1 MGKVKVAS
9 VWLGGCAGCHMSF
22 LDLDERLF
30 DLAQL
35 AEITFSPITDIK
47 EPPPVD
53 VGLVE
58 GAVTNTDNEH
68 FLKMLRESAKFLI
81 AFGDCACTGNIPAMR
96 NMFPLEEVLERG
108 YVYTESTQ
116 IGEIPH
122 SDEVPKL
129 FDQVKPIDE
138 YVKVDYYIPGC
149 PPDADTI
156 FYVLTELVAGRV
168 PVLKDNTLRYD

>member
-1 MGKVKVAS
+1 MAKPKVATI
-9 VWLGGCAGCHMSF
+9 WLCGCAGCHMSF

-30 DLAQL
+30 DLAQV
-35 AEITFSPITDIK
+35 AEITSTPVTDIK
-47 EPPPVD
+47 KPPPVD

-58 GAVTNTDNEH
+58 GGVANTDNEH
-68 FLKMLRESAKFLI
+68 FLRMLRDNAKFLI
-81 AFGDCACTGNIPAMR
+81 ALGDCACTGNIPAMR
-96 NMFPLEEVLERG
+96 NMFPVEEVLERG

-122 SDEVPKL
+122 SEELPVLYDKVRPISEV
-129 FDQVKPIDE
+129 
-138 YVKVDYYIPGC
+138 VKVDYFIPGC

-168 PVLKDNTLRYD
+168 PVLKDETLRYD